1 MSDILS
7 FLLMAFLF
15 SILTPLCLSRYPC
28 SLQDSGGQ
36 SGTVTLLLK
45 SAGWPVARHTDLR
58 GIEISLARIGDT
70 CVTCGVPVV
79 LRGTEE
85 TLT

>member
-1 MSDILS
+1 M
-7 FLLMAFLF
+7 
-15 SILTPLCLSRYPC
+15 
-28 SLQDSGGQ
+28 
-36 SGTVTLLLK
+36 TLLLK